1 MKTTILLPHRF
12 KAVGAL
18 IFVPGMILGILAVFM
33 HLDFDFLQVKLPP
46 VLNRGGGDFFHS
58 ENNNLT
64 DEVALGLCII
74 GFLLLMFSREKV
86 EDEFVQHQR
95 LLSLQ
100 WAVLVNFVL
109 LFVATWVVYNTDF
122 LLVMMFNMLGIPV
135 FFLLRFHWI
144 LWRTNEN

>member
-12 KAVGAL
+12 KAIGAL
-18 IFVPGMILGILAVFM
+18 IFVPGLILGILAVFM
-33 HLDFDFLQVKLPP
+33 HLDLDFLQVKLPP
-46 VLNRGGGDFFHS
+46 FLNRGGGDFFHS

-109 LFVATWVVYNTDF
+109 LFIANWVVYNTDF
-122 LLVMMFNMLGIPV
+122 LLVMMFNLLAIPL
-135 FFLLRFHWI
+135 FFLLRFHWV
-144 LWRTNEN
+144 LWKDSKN